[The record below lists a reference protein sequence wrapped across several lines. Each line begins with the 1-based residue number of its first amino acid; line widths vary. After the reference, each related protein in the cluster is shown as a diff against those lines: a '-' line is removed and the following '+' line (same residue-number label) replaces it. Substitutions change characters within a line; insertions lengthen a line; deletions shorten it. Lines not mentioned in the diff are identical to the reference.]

1 MMTELRKSIN
11 SILYQ
16 RVTSPLFGTFCVSWL
31 VWNWKIVYTTFFIG
45 EDKIDKNKIDYIVEN
60 FSNTEILIW
69 YPLLSTLLLLT
80 LIPFISN
87 GAYWLSLKFE
97 KWRVDS
103 KNEIE
108 KKQLLTLEQSIQLR
122 EQIIDSERKFDS
134 LLQNKNDE
142 IKQLKLLVE
151 ESKKNNEVPIPK
163 DIEIG
168 SKEDKTEREVI
179 DIFNKIK
186 TNPELKKAVKT
197 INFYIQG
204 GYTGLSKTENLP
216 SNVLTYYVS
225 NGLLENLGKGMYK
238 WTEKGMRLNQLIYD
252 LEFE

>member
-1 MMTELRKSIN
+1 MITELRKSIN

-31 VWNWKIVYTTFFIG
+31 VWNWKIIYTTFFIG

-60 FSNTEILIW
+60 FNDTSFLIW
-69 YPLLSTLLLLT
+69 YPILSTIILLT
-80 LIPFISN
+80 IIPFVSN

-97 KWRVDS
+97 KWRVDN

-122 EQIIDSERKFDS
+122 EQIIESERKFDS

-142 IKQLKLLVE
+142 IKQLKGIIE
-151 ESKKNNEVPIPK
+151 EKESGKNVKTGFIEK
-163 DIEIG
+163 DSEADKIEQ
-168 SKEDKTEREVI
+168 EVI
-179 DIFNKIK
+179 KIFNKIK
-186 TNPELKKAVKT
+186 GNNKLRNARKI
-197 INFYIQG
+197 INEYIQG
-204 GYTGLSKTENLP
+204 GYASLSKDENID
-216 SNVLTYYVS
+216 SNVLSYFEANS
-225 NGLLENLGKGMYK
+225 LIEPLEKGMYK
-238 WTEKGMRLNQLIYD
+238 WTEKGKRLNQLIND